1 MFNIKNIL
9 MCPECKLQLSDNLKC
24 DNCNY
29 IYEFKHGVYNV
40 ISTNLSDI
48 SEFLWSELD
57 ETGMP
62 ILDWNPWDVSN
73 SRYYKLLNKETLEA
87 IKKQNEYMDM
97 MIRNLLGV
105 VCDLATGGGSNLERM
120 LESDNKDFKIVCID
134 INNHQLMLTREH
146 YKINDDRVFYVA
158 TDGRYI
164 SIKDESFDYIVSLSG
179 FGNIPEGDK
188 VAKEIYRTLKPG
200 GKIVLQDTFIEK
212 DSKSYELAQSV
223 GVERGC
229 VKEYLIEDLEKAGF
243 KNIVS
248 TVVAQAIWA
257 ENEYDLIPATGDMQ
271 YFAVIQAECLL

>member
-1 MFNIKNIL
+1 MFNVKSIL
-9 MCPECKLQLSDNLKC
+9 MCPECKVQLSDNLKC
-24 DNCNY
+24 DICNH

-40 ISTNLSDI
+40 ISINLSDI
-48 SEFLWSELD
+48 SEFLWRELD

-62 ILDWNPWDVSN
+62 IIDGNPWDTSY
-73 SRYYKLLNKETLEA
+73 YYKRLNKETLEG
-87 IKKQNEYMDM
+87 IEKQNEYMKKL
-97 MIRNLLGV
+97 INNFSGT
-105 VCDLATGGGSNLERM
+105 VCDLATGGGTM
-120 LESDNKDFKIVCID
+120 LQKLLASDNKAFKIVCTD

-158 TDGRYI
+158 TDGRYM
-164 SIKDESFDYIVSLSG
+164 SIQNESFDYITSLSG
-179 FGNIPEGDK
+179 FGNIPEAEK
-188 VAKEIYRTLKPG
+188 VAKEMYRTLKPG

-212 DSKSYELAQSV
+212 DSRSYELAQSV
-223 GVERGC
+223 GVERGS
-229 VKEYLIEDLEKAGF
+229 VEEYLIEDLEKAGF